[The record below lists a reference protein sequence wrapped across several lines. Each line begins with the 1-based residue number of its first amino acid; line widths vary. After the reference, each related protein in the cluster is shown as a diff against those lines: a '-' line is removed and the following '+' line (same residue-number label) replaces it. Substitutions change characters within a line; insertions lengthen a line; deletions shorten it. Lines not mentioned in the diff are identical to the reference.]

1 MAFTY
6 EAHYERLMKMS
17 SNQFFDHFS
26 CMQSNIKHNTISQ
39 EHAQAMRDAFPH
51 QHERAEAQFKI
62 EREQERQ
69 RLQEQMRSAS
79 ARMQAVAD
87 AGKSDDDDDEE
98 MVERYVA
105 GGGKC
110 NIPVLMTRQ
119 AAGAM

>member
-1 MAFTY
+1 MALTY
-6 EAHYERLMKMS
+6 EAHYERLMNMPP
-17 SNQFFDHFS
+17 NEFFDHFE
-26 CMQSNIKHNTISQ
+26 CMQANIKCNTISQ
-39 EHAQAMRDAFPH
+39 EHAQAMRDACPH
-51 QHERAEAQFKI
+51 QRKRADEQFKI

-69 RLQEQMRSAS
+69 RMHEQMLAAD

-87 AGKSDDDDDEE
+87 AGNSDDDEE

-119 AAGAM
+119 AANAM